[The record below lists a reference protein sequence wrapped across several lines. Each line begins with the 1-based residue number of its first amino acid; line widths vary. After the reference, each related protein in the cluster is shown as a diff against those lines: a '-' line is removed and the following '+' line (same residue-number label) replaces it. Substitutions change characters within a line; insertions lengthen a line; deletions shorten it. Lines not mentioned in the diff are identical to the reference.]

1 VTDARQNLPGISTMS
16 VFTEYFAALKER
28 FAEEIQVGNIGEEIS
43 LAIAPKKVFE
53 LQLFGS
59 GFQITDAVLAAWVVI
74 IVILVFAVYFGRKR
88 ERIPTTK
95 RQQVAETLVDLLMS
109 LCRNSN
115 MSEEQAEKVAPFV
128 GSIAIFIAFTNLSSM
143 FKIAPPAKNPAFPI
157 ALALFTVLYVIVTSI
172 QFVGF
177 KGFWA
182 SLTYPKKA
190 LLPFKILDYF
200 IKPISLSLRL
210 FGNIFGSFI
219 LMEFI
224 FIIVPAILPGI
235 IGLWFDLADG
245 ILQGVIFAYLS
256 ATYVGEVIEGAHM
269 AHEAAELEA
278 EEKAAK
284 AARAHA

>member
-1 VTDARQNLPGISTMS
+1 MTDARRNSPGISTMS
-16 VFTEYFAALKER
+16 VFTEYLTALKER
-28 FAEEIQVGNIGEEIS
+28 FAEEVQIGNIGEEIS
-43 LAIAPKKVFE
+43 HAIAPKKVFE
-53 LQLFGS
+53 LNLFGS
-59 GFQITDAVLAAWVVI
+59 GFQITDAVLATWVVTFA
-74 IVILVFAVYFGRKR
+74 ILAFAVYFGRKR
-88 ERIPTTK
+88 DLIPGTK
-95 RQQVAETLVDLLMS
+95 RQLIAESLVDLLMS

-115 MSEEQAEKVAPFV
+115 MTEEQAEKVAPFV
-128 GSIAIFIAFTNLSSM
+128 GSIAVFISLTNLSSL

-157 ALALFTVLYVIVTSI
+157 ALALFTILYVIVTAI
-172 QFVGF
+172 RFVGL

-224 FIIVPAILPGI
+224 YIIVPAIVPGI

-245 ILQGVIFAYLS
+245 ILQGVIFAYLT

-269 AHEAAELEA
+269 AHEAAEHEA
-278 EEKAAK
+278 AERAA
-284 AARAHA
+284 A